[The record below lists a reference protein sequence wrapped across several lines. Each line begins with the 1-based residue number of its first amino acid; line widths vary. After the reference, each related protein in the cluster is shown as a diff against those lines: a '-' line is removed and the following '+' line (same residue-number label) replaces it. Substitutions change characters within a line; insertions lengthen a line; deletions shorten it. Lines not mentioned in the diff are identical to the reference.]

1 MSYLQHDVMLHVD
14 TMTEHHMA
22 GRMDSYNTM
31 RTDLSEWVDSMVR
44 LKDASEELLPVISN
58 IIKTLRGEG

>member
-1 MSYLQHDVMLHVD
+1 
-14 TMTEHHMA
+14 
-22 GRMDSYNTM
+22 
-31 RTDLSEWVDSMVR
+31 MVQ

>member
-1 MSYLQHDVMLHVD
+1 MPYLQYDVMAHVD
-14 TMTEHHMA
+14 IMVEHHKADNMKA
-22 GRMDSYNTM
+22 YDTM
-31 RTDLSEWVDSMVR
+31 RTDLAEWVDAMVQ